1 MEIPILLQQANNN
14 DMDTTFFETKY
25 QPRSW
30 VIQKIES
37 TIEKLLHDLAK
48 GNHHPL
54 VIESVSNTNNS
65 RRKET
70 HTRYDSQTQ
79 TIRRTNEPA
88 VKQLHFPSTKNTRSF
103 VVIIRLLEICHNLLV
118 QNITATKRDIYYKD
132 IQLFG
137 SQSTVD
143 ITASAKGLIAGPL
156 KILQKDGTVLD
167 CLPLNYQG
175 VLIPT
180 LELIDNILSSIILSL
195 FISYLL
201 ILNKNEIQLEPRAE
215 FATFQYILS
224 SHRLD
229 ELPPCIMI
237 TGKGYPDVAT
247 RHLVKLLADQK
258 ISNTSQSSTN
268 TQNEF
273 PILGLFDNDPYGVEI
288 FFVYKFGSTSM
299 SFDNENLATP
309 NLRWLGLHCS
319 DRRR

>member
-1 MEIPILLQQANNN
+1 
-14 DMDTTFFETKY
+14 MDTTFFETKY

-30 VIQKIES
+30 IIQKIES
-37 TIEKLLHDLAK
+37 TIEKLLCDLAK

-54 VIESVSNTNNS
+54 IIESVSNTNNS

-70 HTRYDSQTQ
+70 YTRYDSQTQ

-88 VKQLHFPSTKNTRSF
+88 VKQLHFPSAKNPRSF
-103 VVIIRLLEICHNLLV
+103 AVIIRLLEICHNLLI

-132 IQLFG
+132 VQLFG

-156 KILQKDGTVLD
+156 KILQKDEH
-167 CLPLNYQG
+167 Q
-175 VLIPT
+175 
-180 LELIDNILSSIILSL
+180 
-195 FISYLL
+195 
-201 ILNKNEIQLEPRAE
+201 AE
-215 FATFQYILS
+215 FTLVIEKEATFQYILS

-229 ELPPCIMI
+229 ELPPCIII

-247 RHLVKLLADQK
+247 RHLVKLLADQRM
-258 ISNTSQSSTN
+258 SNTSLSHSSIN
-268 TQNEF
+268 TRNEF

-288 FFVYKFGSTSM
+288 FSVYKFGSTSM

-309 NLRWLGLHCS
+309 NLRWLGLHYS
-319 DRRR
+319 DCRRHEISCMLITGKKAEIQNLCQDNSNNLTKYLSEKMGNDLHWL